1 MVDNGVLSAL
11 FRFSTCRIVFRTW
24 KSPRWKNINL
34 SKWRA
39 RYLLL
44 LKIIYAITTAISSHC
59 FHATFFVLQRRELA
73 TQLDLEG
80 SFKKRQEVHIFGSLP
95 ATELF
100 SLARIFVICRSPS
113 FAVNI
118 ETTELAVFRGKLT
131 DVNKWK
137 LFLR

>member
-1 MVDNGVLSAL
+1 M
-11 FRFSTCRIVFRTW
+11 
-24 KSPRWKNINL
+24 
-34 SKWRA
+34 
-39 RYLLL
+39 
-44 LKIIYAITTAISSHC
+44 
-59 FHATFFVLQRRELA
+59 LQRRELA

-131 DVNKWK
+131 DVNKALIRSFLEGSICFCK
-137 LFLR
+137 LFLCPSVTDL